1 MTVDAMPDTGR
12 LAGMITAAELADV
25 GLSESKVEILV
36 KRGVLTRVAR
46 GVYAQSAQTKQI
58 VSTERGKVAFRIAA
72 AVAIVGPEA
81 VGSHAD
87 AAAVHGLDLLTR
99 PKPRSISV
107 CRPVDAPRTRWS
119 RRPYINVHTSDLP
132 ADQRTMRHGVPVT
145 SVPRTVID
153 LARTTSLREGIV
165 VADSALHAKQTTKA
179 ELYNVISRCARWPGI
194 SQARRAVDFSDALA
208 ESPFESIARLV
219 FDERG
224 LPRPELQAWVGDDNL
239 IAGRVDFYW
248 RAHSTIAE
256 ADGAIKYGD
265 PGRAQQQLQRDDDLR
280 RAGFQ
285 VVHFTWKQLHLN
297 PDQVIQSIR
306 AAFAQNAALRRAT
319 NQP

>member
-1 MTVDAMPDTGR
+1 MTIETVPDTGR
-12 LAGMITAAELADV
+12 LAGIITATELAQA
-25 GLSESKVEILV
+25 GLAESKINILV
-36 KRGVLTRVAR
+36 RRGTLTRVTR
-46 GVYAQSAQTKQI
+46 GLYAKTGQFRQI
-58 VSTERGKVAFRIAA
+58 SSTDRGKAVLRVAA
-72 AVAIVGPEA
+72 AVAIAGPES

-87 AAAVHGLDLLTR
+87 AAAVHSLALLTR
-99 PKPRSISV
+99 PKPDRISV
-107 CRPVDAPRTRWS
+107 TRPLDAPRTRS
-119 RRPYINVHTSDLP
+119 SQRRYIQMRISDLP
-132 ADQRTMRHGVPVT
+132 ADHRTVRHGVPVT
-145 SVPRTVID
+145 SVARTVID
-153 LARTTSLREGIV
+153 LARTTSLREGIA
-165 VADSALHAKQTTKA
+165 VADAALHAKQTTKA
-179 ELYNVISRCARWPGI
+179 ELYNVIDCCARWPGI
-194 SQARRAVDFSDALA
+194 AQARRAVDFSDALA

-297 PDQVIQSIR
+297 PDQVVQSIR